1 MKPDFAKAVDPI
13 FLHVLGLLDSIER
26 GKPIDVSDARE
37 RITSRFDQAERLLSN
52 RHEEWKLAEYA
63 LVCWIDEVLINAAW
77 EGRDYWVQHKLEW
90 ERFKSAVAFDNFYEH
105 AAVAG
110 RQAQKDALEVFYVCV
125 VLGFRGMYTSP
136 EEAKALADARG
147 WPPDLEN
154 WARKTTMSIQVGRW
168 RPRIDTA
175 NSPIAGAP
183 PLDGKRNFASAL
195 AVAMALALVVA
206 GLAFANWTA
215 STPVGQPPNGALMNF
230 GR

>member
-26 GKPIDVSDARE
+26 GKPVDVASARE
-37 RITSRFDQAERLLSN
+37 RINSRFDQAERLLSN

-77 EGRDYWVQHKLEW
+77 EGHDYWVQHKLEW
-90 ERFKSAVAFDNFYEH
+90 ERFKSAVAFDNFYEQ
-105 AAVAG
+105 AAIAA
-110 RQAQKDALEVFYVCV
+110 RHTQKDALEVFYVCV
-125 VLGFRGMYTSP
+125 VLGFRGMYSSP
-136 EEAKALADARG
+136 EEAKALAEARG
-147 WPPDLEN
+147 WPADLEN

-175 NSPIAGAP
+175 LSPIAGAP

-195 AVAMALALVVA
+195 AVGLALALLVA
-206 GLAFANWTA
+206 GLAFANWT
-215 STPVGQPPNGALMNF
+215 SRSSEDQPADTAQVNL